1 MTVGTKQP
9 LTAIADDKLN
19 DGSGDD
25 IGNNFGDAIF
35 ANLGVGADIAARGVN
50 TTGGGNPDTSK
61 YSNYHQY
68 HLANSTAANPAVG
81 HGTAVMTFWRSNSTT
96 GGAVEGE
103 ANIEFNANTVTKGSI
118 TFEGDLIVGTGTG
131 GKFKVAGG
139 GSGDTTITGKLDVLG
154 NPTGFDNTPVD
165 SNRISGRQTDIT
177 GNHHIKLQSVGTAQT
192 TGGPLSGGNIELTG
206 ASVVT
211 ITGAD
216 IDMTGTTFDVAAGD
230 ALKLT
235 GDSTIIITGADID
248 MTGTTFD
255 VAAGTSVKLTGD
267 STVIIT
273 GADIDMTG
281 TTFDVAAGDALK
293 LTGDSTVI
301 ITGADIDMTG
311 VSFDVTAVTGSF
323 TIPYTNISSIGVNGD
338 EGINITGNTDIT
350 GTLGVRSHLTVGNN
364 GGGGKLISNNNVEAN
379 ANVDI
384 SGNLEIFTGAAFGVT
399 QETALTVGKFTEFST
414 DSTLRKHAFMDSL
427 LYGKLTVHDNTI
439 ITGDFHNH
447 WTSGDA
453 TSNFTV
459 GPSGSPYFTIA
470 NGGDVEVK
478 ENATF
483 KKNVVVTESLTV
495 LGTQTII
502 DTSHLAVTDREIV
515 LGTYYN
521 DAQPGAAADRNV
533 TLTSLVDSGN
543 TLTPVDYSL
552 CFGMHTD
559 ITSGGT
565 YTQTSLGGCIKYTT
579 DEGWNFY
586 QPAGYVG
593 GGGDFIGGEGQYDES
608 GDPVSTTGTNLI
620 NKSNTIT
627 MSGPLVCKAG
637 NNADRTADKSDV
649 RRAQLTC
656 DDQITLVGKRDND
669 GDITHGVELVYRRA
683 LAIDDYD
690 ETNTQMVAARPAHV
704 ILRDSITHTKIFAT
718 FYET

>member
-235 GDSTIIITGADID
+235 
-248 MTGTTFD
+248 
-255 VAAGTSVKLTGD
+255 
-267 STVIIT
+267 
-273 GADIDMTG
+273 
-281 TTFDVAAGDALK
+281 
-293 LTGDSTVI
+293 
-301 ITGADIDMTG
+301 
-311 VSFDVTAVTGSF
+311 
-323 TIPYTNISSIGVNGD
+323 
-338 EGINITGNTDIT
+338 
-350 GTLGVRSHLTVGNN
+350 
-364 GGGGKLISNNNVEAN
+364 
-379 ANVDI
+379 
-384 SGNLEIFTGAAFGVT
+384 
-399 QETALTVGKFTEFST
+399 
-414 DSTLRKHAFMDSL
+414 
-427 LYGKLTVHDNTI
+427 
-439 ITGDFHNH
+439 
-447 WTSGDA
+447 
-453 TSNFTV
+453 
-459 GPSGSPYFTIA
+459 
-470 NGGDVEVK
+470 
-478 ENATF
+478 
-483 KKNVVVTESLTV
+483 
-495 LGTQTII
+495 
-502 DTSHLAVTDREIV
+502 
-515 LGTYYN
+515 
-521 DAQPGAAADRNV
+521 
-533 TLTSLVDSGN
+533 
-543 TLTPVDYSL
+543 
-552 CFGMHTD
+552 
-559 ITSGGT
+559 
-565 YTQTSLGGCIKYTT
+565 
-579 DEGWNFY
+579 
-586 QPAGYVG
+586 
-593 GGGDFIGGEGQYDES
+593 
-608 GDPVSTTGTNLI
+608 
-620 NKSNTIT
+620 
-627 MSGPLVCKAG
+627 
-637 NNADRTADKSDV
+637 
-649 RRAQLTC
+649 
-656 DDQITLVGKRDND
+656 
-669 GDITHGVELVYRRA
+669 
-683 LAIDDYD
+683 
-690 ETNTQMVAARPAHV
+690 
-704 ILRDSITHTKIFAT
+704 
-718 FYET
+718 